1 MKTSSPISRGSRS
14 SKMASSTVTPATQ
27 LGAEAPN
34 VPGDK
39 SISHRAVIFA
49 AMAEGESLVTNVA
62 PGEDVASSMRCVAQL
77 GASVERS
84 NGSVKIRGGAW
95 RTPAEALDCGNSG
108 TTMRLLMGAL
118 AGRGIAAVLD
128 GDESLR
134 RRPMKRIAEP
144 LHELGAE
151 IETSAGNAPVRVS
164 GNKPLHGGTIA
175 LRVAS
180 AQLASSLTLAATGAS
195 GRTTITGAGSA
206 RDHTTK
212 MLPHF
217 GVAVRR
223 EGDAIVVDGPQRFHA
238 ADFRVP
244 GDPSAA
250 AFWLAAAAIVP
261 HSTITVRN
269 VNLNPTR
276 LGFVDALVRM
286 GADVTIEV
294 AAEEPEPMGHITL
307 RTAPLHAI
315 AIEEADVPAIVDELP
330 LLGVVAA
337 YAAGTTSVRGARE
350 LRVKESDRIAVL
362 ATGLRALG
370 GTIAEVDDGF
380 DVTGPSTSLG
390 TGSAPLHGGTVASGG
405 DHRLAM
411 AFAIAALG
419 ATSPVTIEDSGCV
432 AISHPSFFSDLDA
445 LCRG

>member
-1 MKTSSPISRGSRS
+1 MAFKVSSSSPLRS
-14 SKMASSTVTPATQ
+14 AAVETSAVVRPTARI
-27 LGAEAPN
+27 GAEAPN

-62 PGEDVASSMRCVAQL
+62 PGEDVASSMRCVALL

-128 GDESLR
+128 GDDSLR
-134 RRPMKRIAEP
+134 RRPMKRVAEP

-151 IETSAGNAPVRVS
+151 IETSAGNAPVRVR
-164 GNKPLHGGTIA
+164 GDKPLHGGTIA

-180 AQLASSLTLAATGAS
+180 AQLASSLTLAATGAN

-223 EGDAIVVDGPQRFHA
+223 EGDAIVVDGPQTFHA

-261 HSTITVRN
+261 QSTITVRN

-276 LGFVDALVRM
+276 LGFVEALVRM

-315 AIEEADVPAIVDELP
+315 TIAEADVPAIVDELP
-330 LLGVVAA
+330 LLGIVAA
-337 YAAGTTSVRGARE
+337 YASGTTVVRGARE

-362 ATGLRALG
+362 AAGLRALG

-380 DVTGPSTSLG
+380 DVTGG
-390 TGSAPLHGGTVASGG
+390 TTLHGATVASGG

-419 ATSPVTIEDSGCV
+419 ATSAVTIEDSGCV

-445 LCRG
+445 LCRD